1 MGTSVKASL
10 FLAIAA
16 LVISVVWL
24 GAAVVRLEN
33 YRYANF
39 IGACSQFNIKDARER
54 IDREACL
61 DSAET
66 RANWAWHLAYG
77 LKIL

>member
-1 MGTSVKASL
+1 MKLMLL
-10 FLAIAA
+10 FAIAA

-24 GAAVVRLEN
+24 GAAVVRLES

-39 IGACSQFNIKDARER
+39 IGACSQFDIKDAQRR
-54 IDREACL
+54 IEREACL

-66 RANWAWHLAYG
+66 RTNWAWHLVYG